1 MEILKKYIANK
12 RSITQSNSKVLTN
25 NQNKKPYFINDDNEA
40 LYLKNKL
47 IIERLEKFFEIERL
61 ADNYKNKIRKYF
73 FGLFDYISKIRFIFL
88 LL

>member
-12 RSITQSNSKVLTN
+12 RSITQSNSKALTN

-47 IIERLEKFFEIERL
+47 II
-61 ADNYKNKIRKYF
+61 D
-73 FGLFDYISKIRFIFL
+73 
-88 LL
+88 